1 MQGYTLIFF
10 GIVCFLIG
18 LGVCAYVYRLGIRH
32 GRSTIVPFPLYDEL
46 LDHRIDCLG
55 QDPRRARLEVE
66 TTLDAAGWEA

>member
-18 LGVCAYVYRLGIRH
+18 LGVCACVYHLGVRH
-32 GRSTIVPFPLYDEL
+32 GRSTVVPFPLYDEL

-55 QDPRRARLEVE
+55 QDPCKARIEVE